1 MSLAGTHPNNSQRKM
16 FLPQNFGTFLDI
28 SSQHL
33 PDDVPL
39 VQSMDKEYIGD
50 FVFSSLGV
58 PVDGVVGIHS
68 AEINQKKFKRNK
80 QHHIP
85 LCVRNP
91 RCLLAACSVLLAYN
105 SFLVYGK

>member
-1 MSLAGTHPNNSQRKM
+1 MSLQPVAGTHLNNSQRKK
-16 FLPQNFGTFLDI
+16 FLPKNFGTFLDI

-39 VQSMDKEYIGD
+39 VQSKDKEYIGD

-68 AEINQKKFKRNK
+68 AEINKKRFKRNK

-85 LCVRNP
+85 LY
-91 RCLLAACSVLLAYN
+91 SQ
-105 SFLVYGK
+105 S